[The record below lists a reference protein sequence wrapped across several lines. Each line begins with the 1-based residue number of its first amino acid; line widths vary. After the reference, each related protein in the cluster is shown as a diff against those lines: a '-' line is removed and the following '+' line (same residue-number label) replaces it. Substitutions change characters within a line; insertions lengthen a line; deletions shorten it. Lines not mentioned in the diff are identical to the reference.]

1 MFGDGDKDAQSRP
14 QLSAE
19 MSSWQV
25 FVVDLLIFPV
35 RRNKTQSVS
44 ELAVWQAAGRIAG
57 KGGGKRYART
67 GSASQNDRLPVNF
80 FCGPF
85 TNLSLFRKCM
95 VIPTYRWQL
104 AHITP

>member
-1 MFGDGDKDAQSRP
+1 MFGDGDKGAQSRP

-80 FCGPF
+80 FVVRSPICRCSV
-85 TNLSLFRKCM
+85 NVWLF
-95 VIPTYRWQL
+95 PHT
-104 AHITP
+104 AGN